1 VRNGRG
7 RLWERDQ
14 AVDELLGAVVAMR
27 AGAGSL
33 VLVTGEAG
41 VGKTSVVRR
50 VLGRIEGATRVLR
63 GACDDML
70 APPPLQPLRDAVRGT
85 GGPLE
90 QALAQDNSDL
100 LYEAAVAEFATPV
113 PTVLLIEDV
122 HWADDSTLDLLRYLA
137 RRLQRVKAVLVL
149 TYRAN
154 EIDPRH
160 PLRALLGAMTDVPV
174 RRIALEPLSVD
185 AVNAIARDSGRDG
198 SDLFRLT
205 GGNPFYLTEALAGPA
220 DAVPAT
226 VVDATLA
233 RLHTLDPE
241 CVSVVEQLSVI
252 PTPVGLHQIEP
263 LVGGRLDAVTR
274 AEQRGVLETDDTG
287 VRFRHELARQ
297 AIEQALPAIRRRALN
312 ASIVRLILGCDVDRE
327 LSALIHHAVKAGEVA
342 TIAKYAPRA
351 AAQATE
357 AGSHRQALTHYEAVV
372 PYADQLPAG
381 DRATVLAGYAWE
393 LHIAHRFPEAVE
405 RCREAV
411 VLFEQLAE
419 QGPLAEALLQLSR
432 HCYLAGETDAALAAV
447 DRALEVAQGNDEVWP
462 AAVGCHA
469 MMLVLTGSPKEAIP
483 ALEEAHRLARQAGKT
498 DLAALCLNYLGL
510 ARCDLGEPGGLES
523 LRGSIGAALATGDY
537 EAVARGYTNLVE
549 MLYRAGRWDELD
561 ETVAAGL
568 EFTRERGFGSHTYNL
583 ETHRALLMMR
593 RGELAQAAE
602 HLRQLID
609 TVDEAGL
616 LTVLSASSLGRVLA
630 RLGDSAAEQLLA
642 EAWDKARRQRS
653 VLGLAYA
660 ATAYVE
666 WAWLNGRPDVAAAV
680 GAEFDRAGGAGVVPA
695 GGRALA
701 APAYRELGRYLALAG
716 GFGDADGWE
725 ETPYERALAL
735 AATDQR
741 EPMLE
746 ALQILLNLGAVPA
759 ASRIRR
765 RLTELGVARI
775 PRGAH
780 ASSRSNPAGL
790 TDRQLDVLAHLV
802 EGCTN
807 AEIAEKLV
815 VSVRTVDHHVS
826 AILSRLDARSRREAA
841 RIGKTLDLTTT
852 PRRQLA

>member
-1 VRNGRG
+1 MRNGRG

-14 AVDELLGAVVAMR
+14 AVNELLGAVEEMR
-27 AGAGSL
+27 AGTGSL

-41 VGKTSVVRR
+41 IGKTSVVCQ
-50 VLGRIEGATRVLR
+50 VLGRIGREIRVLR

-70 APPPLQPLRDAVRGT
+70 APPPLQPLRDAARGT

-90 QALAQDNSDL
+90 HALAQDDSDL
-100 LYEAAVAEFATPV
+100 LYEAIVAELGTPE

-137 RRLQRVKAVLVL
+137 RRLQRVNAVLVL

-160 PLRALLGAMTDVPV
+160 PLRALLGALTDVPV

-198 SDLFRLT
+198 GDLFRLT

-241 CVSVVEQLSVI
+241 SVSVVEQLSVI
-252 PTPVGLHQIEP
+252 PTPVGLHQIGP
-263 LVGGRLDAVTR
+263 LLGDRLDAVTR
-274 AEQRGVLETDDTG
+274 AEQRGVLETDDSG

-297 AIEQALPAIRRRALN
+297 AIEQSLPAIRRRALN
-312 ASIVRLILGCDVDRE
+312 AAIVRLLLGCDVDRE
-327 LSALIHHAVKAGEVA
+327 LSALVHHAVKAGEVA
-342 TIAKYAPRA
+342 TLAKYAPRA
-351 AAQATE
+351 AARATK
-357 AGSHRQALTHYEAVV
+357 AGSHRQALTHYEAVI

-381 DRATVLAGYAWE
+381 DRAKVLAGYAWE

-405 RCREAV
+405 RCRAAV
-411 VLFEQLAE
+411 VLFEELAD

-432 HCYLAGETDAALAAV
+432 HCYLAGETGAALKAV
-447 DRALEVAQGNDEVWP
+447 GRALEVAQGNDEVWP

-469 MMLVLTGSPKEAIP
+469 MMLVLTGSPGAALP
-483 ALEEAHRLARQAGKT
+483 ALEEARRLAERAGKT
-498 DLAALCLNYLGL
+498 DLVALCLNYLGL
-510 ARCDLGEPGGLES
+510 ARCDLDQPGGLQS
-523 LRGSIGAALATGDY
+523 LRDSVGTALATGDY

-549 MLYRAGRWDELD
+549 MLYRAGRWDELE
-561 ETVAAGL
+561 ETIAAGL
-568 EFTRERGFGSHTYNL
+568 EFTRERGFGSHIYNL

-593 RGELAQAAE
+593 RGELSQAAK
-602 HLRQLID
+602 HLRELID
-609 TVDEAGL
+609 TVDEAGM
-616 LTVLSASSLGRVLA
+616 LTVLSTSSLGRVLA

-642 EAWDKARRQRS
+642 DAWELARRQQS
-653 VLGLAYA
+653 VLGLGYA

-666 WAWLNGRPDVAAAV
+666 WAWLNGRPDLARAV
-680 GAEFDRAGGAGVVPA
+680 GAEFDKAGVGVPV
-695 GGRALA
+695 LET
-701 APAYRELGRYLALAG
+701 PAYRELGRYLALAG
-716 GFGDADGWE
+716 GFGAADGWE
-725 ETPYERALAL
+725 ETPYERALGL
-735 AATDQR
+735 ATTDQR

-746 ALQILLNLGAVPA
+746 ALQILLNLGAAPA

-790 TDRQLDVLAHLV
+790 TDRQLDVLVHLV

-841 RIGKTLDLTTT
+841 RIGKTLDLTAV
-852 PRRQLA
+852 PRRQPA